1 MKTTLRLKLLAAA
14 LGSAIIAVP
23 LNASACPGSNG
34 KTQDMQ
40 TSRDYM
46 GDGMQASAAQFSPM
60 VYRTTNSGYYGDTRT
75 SENSERYANATSY
88 QVGHHAMNDHAAKA
102 EPASADK
109 DIIDTAISAGNF
121 DTLVTAIQAAGLVD
135 TLKGEGPFTVFAPTD
150 DAFAKIPQDKLVAL
164 LADKDA
170 LTQVL
175 TYHVVP
181 GAVSSSEVIR
191 LDSAK
196 TVQGSSVTIDVTNGV
211 KIDNAN
217 VVVADIVTSNG
228 IIHVIDTVIMPN

>member
-1 MKTTLRLKLLAAA
+1 MKTILDYKLMVATVGAA
-14 LGSAIIAVP
+14 LIATP
-23 LNASACPGSNG
+23 LIASACPGSKG

-40 TSRDYM
+40 SSRDYM

-60 VYRTTNSGYYGDTRT
+60 VYRTTNSANYSDART
-75 SENSERYANATSY
+75 SENSGRYGSATNY
-88 QVGHHAMNDHAAKA
+88 KVGHHATNDHAARAK
-102 EPASADK
+102 PASAEK
-109 DIIDTAISAGNF
+109 DIIDTAINAGNF
-121 DTLVTAIQAAGLVD
+121 ATLVTAIQAAGLVD

-181 GAVSSSEVIR
+181 GAVSSSEVTR

-196 TVQGSSVTIDVTNGV
+196 TVQGSSVTIDVTSGV